1 MTVLDVPVISTV
13 ELTSNRA
20 SPLLVVGPSLGT
32 AVRELWG
39 EVAALLSDQFHVL
52 GWELP
57 GHGTNR
63 SVSEHAVSMA
73 SIAQG
78 VVTAVDRFLAV
89 NGLAHPRFA
98 YAGDSVGGAVGLHLL
113 LEHRPRISG
122 AILACTGA
130 RIGDTASWRE
140 RAHLVAGQGT
150 EVVVEGSLQRWFA
163 QGFAQRRPDIADTFT
178 QRLLEV
184 DPAGYSQVCAA
195 LASFDVTER
204 LAEIDAPVL
213 AIAGEQDGPTP
224 VPLLR
229 EIAQGVQEGHLVVL
243 PGVGHLAPIE
253 APESIADL
261 ITAHLN
267 ACTYLS
273 HQ

>member
-13 ELTSNRA
+13 ELTSSRA

-32 AVRELWG
+32 SVRELWG
-39 EVAALLSDQFHVL
+39 EVAALLTDQFHVL

-130 RIGDTASWRE
+130 RLGDTASWRE

-150 EVVVEGSLQRWFA
+150 EVVVEGSLQRWFGP
-163 QGFAQRRPDIADTFT
+163 GFTQRRPDITDTFT
-178 QRLLEV
+178 RRLLEV
-184 DPAGYSQVCAA
+184 DPVGYAQVCHA
-195 LASFDVTER
+195 LAGFDVTDR
-204 LAEIDAPVL
+204 LAEIAAPVL
-213 AIAGEQDGPTP
+213 AIAGDQDRPTP

-229 EIAQGVQEGHLVVL
+229 EIAEGVQDGHLAVL
-243 PGVGHLAPIE
+243 PGVGHLAPVE
-253 APESIADL
+253 APESVADL
-261 ITAHLN
+261 AIVHLS
-267 ACTYLS
+267 A
-273 HQ
+273 